1 MAIQTKVACHI
12 TTRLRAVACDGETTQ
27 CIADIVILSP
37 SQLTPMVKS
46 STILN
51 PKFVIFLS
59 ARFRH

>member
-1 MAIQTKVACHI
+1 MAIQTKV
-12 TTRLRAVACDGETTQ
+12 TLQPDYVLFACDGETTQ
-27 CIADIVILSP
+27 CIAEIVILSP
-37 SQLTPMVKS
+37 SQITPMVKS